1 MSLKSGLRKNSRRI
15 NPPPP
20 PATRRPP
27 PPHPPPVAPSSRMNL
42 VMDAYHT
49 FEKKEGMEESRCFSA
64 GAVFL
69 TNIKGKVTDAKTGE
83 PLPGVS
89 VLVKGTTAG
98 SVTNSDGEYSLE
110 FDGSEAILLF
120 SFVGYVS
127 QEIQAD
133 GQTEINVQLAADQKQ
148 LDEVVVVGYG
158 VQTKTG
164 LTSAVST
171 AKTDEF
177 KEFPYTNIMSALAGR
192 VAGVVVNSAGGE
204 PGSVSAITIRG
215 GEPLIG
221 KTEPLYVIDGIIRD
235 KGTFAALN
243 VNDIENISF
252 LKDAASTA
260 VFGAQATGGIV
271 LVTTKGGGTGKP
283 QI

>member
-89 VLVKGTTAG
+89 VLGKGTTAG

-110 FDGSEAILLF
+110 LDGSEAILLF

-158 VQTKTG
+158 TQKKENLTGAVQVVSSKD
-164 LTSAVST
+164 LENRPAANATSLLQGNANGIIFSSPSSGF
-171 AKTDEF
+171 A
-177 KEFPYTNIMSALAGR
+177 
-192 VAGVVVNSAGGE
+192 
-204 PGSVSAITIRG
+204 PGQQQTIAIRG
-215 GEPLIG
+215 GSSLNSATPPLV
-221 KTEPLYVIDGIIRD
+221 VIDGIPTTMD
-235 KGTFAALN
+235 DFNALN
-243 VNDIENISF
+243 PSDIESISI
-252 LKDAASTA
+252 LKDAAAS
-260 VFGAQATGGIV
+260 
-271 LVTTKGGGTGKP
+271 
-283 QI
+283 